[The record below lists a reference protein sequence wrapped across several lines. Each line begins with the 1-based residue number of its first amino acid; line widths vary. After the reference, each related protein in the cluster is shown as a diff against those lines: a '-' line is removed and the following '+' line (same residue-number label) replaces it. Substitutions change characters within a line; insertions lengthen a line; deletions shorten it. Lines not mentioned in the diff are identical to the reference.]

1 MIDGGIADGR
11 DVVEALQAKAGIS
24 LLDFAMQGA
33 WVLVER
39 NAKASGTYMNE
50 IVSSIQGS
58 RSVIVC
64 SSFLTDGRQRQP
76 CSIGELADVVL
87 LGSVGSSI
95 VAIPAGLAAL
105 AIRVIA
111 SEQDSIGFVSMEK
124 PFEGSNDGDPV

>member
-1 MIDGGIADGR
+1 MPERDRGAVDKINVRFDWLACNAGLHGSLEDG
-11 DVVEALQAKAGIS
+11 E
-24 LLDFAMQGA
+24 
-33 WVLVER
+33 
-39 NAKASGTYMNE
+39 SGTCMNE
-50 IVSSIQGS
+50 VVSSIQGS